1 MGRMEWRNW
10 RKSRRSMNAG
20 DCVEVASCDCVEVD
34 VASWRKP
41 SRSGYNG
48 NCVEAG
54 HGPGV
59 IGVRDTKLGAA
70 SPVLAFTPDTWTRF
84 ATALKAPP

>member
-20 DCVEVASCDCVEVD
+20 DCVEVAS
-34 VASWRKP
+34 WRKP

-54 HGPGV
+54 HGRGV